1 MNKKNLVNTYMSS
14 TRLVNDKGEYCQQ
27 QRDSRLTEQFMLY
40 KYKCISNDSALPC
53 VGINAP
59 MMTNGYNNSILS
71 NNASDIESAL
81 FGIGATNLVKSKEP
95 VVAQINCLPN
105 KKFFNRP
112 QSFLPEPLVV
122 EKFQRPIGP
131 FS

>member
-1 MNKKNLVNTYMSS
+1 MDIIIVFSPIT
-14 TRLVNDKGEYCQQ
+14 Q
-27 QRDSRLTEQFMLY
+27 
-40 KYKCISNDSALPC
+40 
-53 VGINAP
+53 
-59 MMTNGYNNSILS
+59 TNGYNNSILS

-81 FGIGATNLVKSKEP
+81 FGIGATNLVKPKEP

-122 EKFQRPIGP
+122 EKFQRPVGP
-131 FS
+131 FC